1 MHAVETH
8 TLAIRHGPT
17 VLEVSL
23 TEAVALHRD
32 SGVGAEHLLR
42 ACEFMLEETNH
53 VRAVDLLGGTPISV
67 INAEELR
74 RQTRALRRTI
84 TRNRNRDGTN
94 EGQSDLGYRLLS
106 S

>member
-8 TLAIRHGPT
+8 TLAIRHGPIT
-17 VLEVSL
+17 LEVSL
-23 TEAVALHRD
+23 VEAVALHRD
-32 SGVGAEHLLR
+32 SGVDAEHLLR
-42 ACEFMLEETNH
+42 ACEFMLDETNH

-84 TRNRNRDGTN
+84 TRNRNRAGTGA
-94 EGQSDLGYRLLS
+94 EKSKS
-106 S
+106 A

>member
-23 TEAVALHRD
+23 TEAAALHRD
-32 SGVGAEHLLR
+32 SGVDAEHLLR
-42 ACEFMLEETNH
+42 ACELMLDKTSH

-74 RQTRALRRTI
+74 HQTRALRRTI
-84 TRNRNRDGTN
+84 TRNRNRAGT
-94 EGQSDLGYRLLS
+94 GVGKSKTA
-106 S
+106 